1 MYIKR
6 FITILFTILLSIS
19 ANSQNIKEV
28 SRYWTSFAQT
38 VEVQTDSIKK
48 FKVVAYA
55 KTETSDDKAWSG
67 IWARVDNKP
76 EQGRGFFDNMRDR
89 PIKTNEWTEY
99 TVEGTIDE
107 RSEKIV
113 FGGICQY
120 NGKFFFDKFEL
131 YIEDEAGV
139 YQPVE
144 IKNASF
150 ETSVTDRIIPDWNP
164 GISSKEISL
173 VREFTSSSNTDRVDG
188 DYSILVEGKGIS
200 DATGNPEALLPNIGI
215 YVTLLYLLLIVL
227 SFMTHASST
236 DDTTWS
242 RAGKIGFRFSF
253 IYFLLIILFQNN
265 GAYPY
270 FGYIEAKPVEWMQ
283 QFATWFGKAVVGI
296 PYDVNTGP
304 NGSGDTTYDYLV
316 VFIVFIVA
324 LIGTLIWS
332 LLDRKRPNYKKLYYW
347 LTTGMRYYV
356 GLMLISYGLV
366 KVIQLQFQPP
376 SFYRLMETYGESSP
390 MGLAWTFLGF
400 SEGYNLFMGIAE
412 VLAGLLLFRR
422 TLTFGAVI
430 TLMTTMNVMAVNYF
444 FDVPVKILSTHLVIM
459 TLFLL
464 SRDIK
469 KVMQFLVTNKAV
481 EKLTT
486 IQRPTFKKWLR
497 ISLGVLKG
505 LIVAYALGYGFYQVL
520 DSKNAYGLNDPKPP
534 LYGIYEVTNYVVNG
548 DTLVDYKS
556 DVRWKEIRFE
566 RAGRVQVHKMNK
578 KRLNYTIV
586 IDSTGQQ
593 VIKFSPSDD
602 AENPFDF
609 KYTKTENTLDFH
621 YIYKND
627 TISGKTRKLGEE
639 DFLLINRGF
648 HWISERP
655 YNR

>member
-19 ANSQNIKEV
+19 VNSQNVKEV
-28 SRYWTSFAQT
+28 SRYWTSFSQT

-55 KTETSDDKAWSG
+55 KTDTNDEKAWSG

-89 PIKTNEWTEY
+89 PIKTNLWTEY
-99 TVEGTIDE
+99 TVEGTINAA
-107 RSEKIV
+107 SEKIV
-113 FGGICQY
+113 FGGICMY
-120 NGKFFFDKFEL
+120 NGKFFFDKIEL
-131 YIEDEAGV
+131 FIEDDAGE

-150 ETSVTDRIIPDWNP
+150 ENKVADRIIPDWSP
-164 GISSKEISL
+164 GISSGEISL
-173 VREFTSSSNTDRVDG
+173 VREFTSSSSDDRVDG
-188 DYSILVEGKGIS
+188 NYSILIEGKDIT
-200 DATGNPEALLPNIGI
+200 DDTGNPEASLPNIGI
-215 YVTLLYLLLIVL
+215 FITLLYLLLIVL
-227 SFMTHASST
+227 SLMTYTSST
-236 DDTTWS
+236 DENKWS
-242 RAGKIGFRFSF
+242 SVGKIGFRFSF

-270 FGYIEAKPVEWMQ
+270 FEYISEKPIELMQ
-283 QFATWFGKAVVGI
+283 SFATWFGKAVVGI

-316 VFIVFIVA
+316 VFIVFLTAV
-324 LIGTLIWS
+324 IGTLIWS
-332 LLDRKRPNYKKLYYW
+332 LLDRKRTNYKKLYYW

-356 GLMLISYGLV
+356 GLMLIGYGLV

-400 SEGYNLFMGIAE
+400 SEGYNMFMGIAE

-444 FDVPVKILSTHLVIM
+444 FDVPVKILSTHLVLM
-459 TLFLL
+459 TVFLL
-464 SRDIK
+464 SRDIR

-486 IQRPTFKKWLR
+486 IPRPPLKKWLR

-505 LIVAYALGYGFYQVL
+505 LIVAYALGYGLYNAI
-520 DSKNAYGLNDPKPP
+520 DSKEVYGLNEPNPP

-548 DTLVDYKS
+548 DTLVDYNS
-556 DVRWKEIRFE
+556 DVRWKELRFE
-566 RAGRVQVHKMNK
+566 RAGRVQVQKMNK
-578 KRLNYTIV
+578 KRVNYNIV

-593 VIKFSPSDD
+593 KITFSPSDD
-602 AENPFDF
+602 ATSSFDF
-609 KYTKTENTLDFH
+609 EYTKTENTLDFH
-621 YIYKND
+621 YIFKND

-648 HWISERP
+648 HWISEYP

>member
-1 MYIKR
+1 M
-6 FITILFTILLSIS
+6 
-19 ANSQNIKEV
+19 
-28 SRYWTSFAQT
+28 
-38 VEVQTDSIKK
+38 
-48 FKVVAYA
+48 
-55 KTETSDDKAWSG
+55 
-67 IWARVDNKP
+67 
-76 EQGRGFFDNMRDR
+76 
-89 PIKTNEWTEY
+89 
-99 TVEGTIDE
+99 
-107 RSEKIV
+107 
-113 FGGICQY
+113 
-120 NGKFFFDKFEL
+120 
-131 YIEDEAGV
+131 
-139 YQPVE
+139 
-144 IKNASF
+144 
-150 ETSVTDRIIPDWNP
+150 
-164 GISSKEISL
+164 

-188 DYSILVEGKGIS
+188 NYSILVEGKGIS

-270 FGYIEAKPVEWMQ
+270 FGYISEKPVEWMQ

-324 LIGTLIWS
+324 VIGTLIWS
-332 LLDRKRPNYKKLYYW
+332 LLDRKRSNYKKLYYW

-356 GLMLISYGLV
+356 GLMLISYGLI
-366 KVIQLQFQPP
+366 KVIQLQFSSP

-444 FDVPVKILSTHLVIM
+444 FDVPVKIMSTHLVIM

-481 EKLTT
+481 EKLT
-486 IQRPTFKKWLR
+486 IIPRPPFKKWLR

-505 LIVAYALGYGFYQVL
+505 VIVAYALGYGFY
-520 DSKNAYGLNDPKPP
+520 DAIASKEAYGLNDPKPP

-548 DTLVDYKS
+548 DTLVDYNS

-566 RAGRVQVHKMNK
+566 RAGRAQVQTMNK
-578 KRLNYTIV
+578 KRVSYRIEL
-586 IDSTGQQ
+586 DSTIQK
-593 VIKFSPSDD
+593 IKFFPSGNDTD
-602 AENPFDF
+602 YFDF
-609 KYTKTENTLDFH
+609 KYTKTENTLDFQ
-621 YIYKND
+621 YIFKND
-627 TISGKTRKLGEE
+627 TISGKTRKLGGD